1 MAYPD
6 RGSSRGFT
14 MVELILVIVIAGILA
29 TVAVPRLVG
38 RNSFDTRG
46 FADQLAATVR
56 FAQKLAVAQRR
67 NVFVQLTANDATL
80 CYDPACATPAPGPG
94 GEKFYKITAPGGV
107 AIASPLAVL
116 AFDPGG
122 RPQTAALL
130 DIQAQLD
137 IPINGSGTHHV
148 YVEQETGYVH

>member
-1 MAYPD
+1 
-6 RGSSRGFT
+6 
-14 MVELILVIVIAGILA
+14 MVELILVIVVAGILA
-29 TVAVPRLVG
+29 TVAVPRMLG
-38 RNSFDTRG
+38 RTGFDTRG
-46 FADQLAATVR
+46 YADQLAATVR

-67 NVFVQLTANDATL
+67 DVFVQLTANDATL
-80 CYDPACATPAPGPG
+80 CYIATTPCPAASWAPGPG
-94 GEKFYKITAPGGV
+94 GEKPYTVSAPNGV
-107 AIASPLAVL
+107 AIANPLAVL
-116 AFDPGG
+116 AFDRGG